1 MKMASHP
8 YSVGLFL
15 AAHGGVG
22 FMSICPQTVLE
33 IRRRLGGITQCS
45 RRSTMN
51 RFQHYGVISV
61 SFSANGAAPTN
72 QLSAQTN

>member
-33 IRRRLGGITQCS
+33 IRRRLGG
-45 RRSTMN
+45 N
-51 RFQHYGVISV
+51 HSV
-61 SFSANGAAPTN
+61 LQEKYNE
-72 QLSAQTN
+72 